1 MTASKNTERENDGVI
16 ILTDNQTVLAV
27 FQLFYF
33 HFLPVEFEFLQ
44 VWMFFKLSSSHLM
57 NQMVF

>member
-1 MTASKNTERENDGVI
+1 MTASKNTEGKNDGVI

-33 HFLPVEFEFLQ
+33 HFLSVEFEFLQ
-44 VWMFFKLSSSHLM
+44 VWMFF
-57 NQMVF
+57 